1 MNSDIKDEIKSKSP
15 TDFEE
20 HAQPNGLNINN
31 NAGSTPHRGP
41 AKVCGGKGSG
51 CGLCL

>member
-20 HAQPNGLNINN
+20 HTFELILKLGYAQSM
-31 NAGSTPHRGP
+31 ATPSRYATSP
-41 AKVCGGKGSG
+41 W
-51 CGLCL
+51 